1 VNRPPANPNPNPGQP
16 QAQQPPR
23 ARRGAF
29 SLIEL
34 LGTLAVL
41 TILALALTP
50 ILIREFDRHAREAE
64 TRQLATL
71 IGGLRSHILRTRSI
85 PGADTFAQA
94 IATELGLQTAD
105 VLLNPRRQPR
115 VLLLD
120 PAITNSI
127 PIPYSQTAAG
137 LTSSVPLAS
146 GILLVSST
154 SHPLP
159 PGIVSGFASS
169 SAAFS
174 NVWNTAENTIPQG
187 WSWTGSGHDL
197 RIARLNLG
205 TLFVPLA
212 LNYETSF
219 NGVTNLGRFTID
231 ASTTNSLPSIPTF
244 ISHFLVGSV
253 LGLHHHAGTT
263 NTIQARLVLQNPASY
278 FYQGGVWRGQ
288 AFLGRGMRPTSAL
301 DLQAAYDLFVA
312 APSNSMAQGSPQA
325 SPVIVA
331 SAMTSFLQEYVAW
344 RNNGYPASHK
354 ALDAAHDN
362 LDQVTSDLLHRPTK

>member
-1 VNRPPANPNPNPGQP
+1 MNRPPANPSPHSPP
-16 QAQQPPR
+16 QAQPPR
-23 ARRGAF
+23 ARHGAF

-34 LGTLAVL
+34 LGTLAVI

-64 TRQLATL
+64 TRQMATL

-85 PGADTFAQA
+85 PGPDTFAQA

-127 PIPYSQTAAG
+127 PIPFSQTAVG

-154 SHPLP
+154 AQPLP

-174 NVWNTAENTIPQG
+174 NVWITAENAIPQG

-231 ASTTNSLPSIPTF
+231 GSTTNALPSIPTF
-244 ISHFLVGSV
+244 ISHYLVGSV

-263 NTIQARLVLQNPASY
+263 NTLQARLVLQNPASY
-278 FYQGGVWRGQ
+278 FYQGAVWRGQ

-354 ALDAAHDN
+354 TLDAAHAN